1 MFFSSWES
9 IGRILL
15 VGSLAYAG
23 LVLLIRISGKRTLSK
38 LNAFDLVV
46 TVALG
51 SVLATILLSRDVP
64 LADGLI
70 AFALLILAQYVI
82 TSISTRSPRFREFIT
97 SQPRLLVYRGRI
109 LHEALR
115 DERLTEAEIR
125 AVIRGQGIGD
135 VEQVAA
141 VVLESDA
148 SLHVIPAGRGALT
161 ALSDVRGAPQRDQ
174 PQASAPES

>member
-15 VGSLAYAG
+15 VGGLAYIG
-23 LVLLIRISGKRTLSK
+23 LVLLLRISGKRTLSK

-51 SVLATILLSRDVP
+51 STLATILLSSDVP
-64 LADGLI
+64 LADGLT
-70 AFALLILAQYVI
+70 AFALLIFAQYGI

-97 SQPRLLVYRGRI
+97 SQPRLLVYRGRV
-109 LHEALR
+109 LHDALR
-115 DERLTEAEIR
+115 AERLTEAEIR
-125 AVIRGQGIGD
+125 AVVRGQGIGD
-135 VEQVAA
+135 LEQVAA
-141 VVLESDA
+141 VILESDA
-148 SLHVIPAGRGALT
+148 SLHVIPDTRGALDS
-161 ALSDVRGAPQRDQ
+161 LRDVRGAPQRDH